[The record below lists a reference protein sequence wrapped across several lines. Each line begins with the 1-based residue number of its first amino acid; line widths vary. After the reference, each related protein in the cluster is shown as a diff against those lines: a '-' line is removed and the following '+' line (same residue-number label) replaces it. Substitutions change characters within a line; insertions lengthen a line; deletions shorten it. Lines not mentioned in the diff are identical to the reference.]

1 MSKQGSRAKAKQRQV
16 GGKPANGAP
25 NRPSGSANSASNG
38 NKSNDTTVK
47 PVSTTAKDVDTAAK
61 TSAAPGAKSSVATKP
76 ATSASSTP
84 KTTGGAGTKPSQP
97 EAVNNSLHRP
107 ASKQQRRQQKMQ
119 SRVAAQKS
127 VKQSRRVTI
136 ILIAVAIVVA
146 VGLVAYFFINGQSN
160 SSTQTVV
167 DPNFQPIDGIYC
179 DANEQLSY
187 HIHVLLTIYIN
198 GQQVSVPQGVGIAPG
213 SSPSCLYWLHT
224 HDTSGIVHIESPTTR
239 LYTLQNF
246 LDIWQSFQ
254 AQQISFPTQLASS
267 SGWTIYVNGKVVTG
281 DFKSVSLNPH
291 DLITIMYNS
300 PNAKPVTTYNWPA
313 GE

>member
-1 MSKQGSRAKAKQRQV
+1 MSKQGSRSKAKQRQV
-16 GGKPANGAP
+16 GGKPANSAP
-25 NRPSGSANSASNG
+25 NRLSNGANGASNG
-38 NKSNDTTVK
+38 NKSNGTTVK
-47 PVSTTAKDVDTAAK
+47 PVQVSTTSKDLDTAAK
-61 TSAAPGAKSSVATKP
+61 TSAATVATKP
-76 ATSASSTP
+76 ATSASSTL

-107 ASKQQRRQQKMQ
+107 GSKQQRRQQKIQ

-127 VKQSRRVTI
+127 VKQSRRVTT
-136 ILIAVAIVVA
+136 ILVAVAIVVA
-146 VGLVAYFFINGQSN
+146 VGLVAYFFMYGQSN
-160 SSTQTVV
+160 SSPQTIV

-187 HIHVLLTIYIN
+187 HIHALLTIYIN
-198 GQQVSVPQGVGIAPG
+198 GQQVTVPQGVGIAPG
-213 SSPSCLYWLHT
+213 TSPSCLYWLHT
-224 HDTSGIVHIESPTTR
+224 HDTSGVVHIESPTTK

-281 DFKSVSLNPH
+281 DFKSISLNPH

>member
-1 MSKQGSRAKAKQRQV
+1 MSKQGSRSKAKQRQV
-16 GGKPANGAP
+16 GGKPANSGP
-25 NRPSGSANSASNG
+25 NRPSNGASNG
-38 NKSNDTTVK
+38 NKSNGTTAK
-47 PVSTTAKDVDTAAK
+47 PVQVSTTAKDVDSAAK
-61 TSAAPGAKSSVATKP
+61 TSAATGAKPSVATKP
-76 ATSASSTP
+76 TTSASSAT
-84 KTTGGAGTKPSQP
+84 KTTGGAGTKPSQQ
-97 EAVNNSLHRP
+97 EVVNNSLHRP
-107 ASKQQRRQQKMQ
+107 ASKQQRRQQKIQ

-127 VKQSRRVTI
+127 VKQSRRITTI
-136 ILIAVAIVVA
+136 LVAVAIVVA
-146 VGLVAYFFINGQSN
+146 VGLVAYFFINGRSN
-160 SSTQTVV
+160 SSTQTIV
-167 DPNFQPIDGIYC
+167 DPNFQPIDGVYC
-179 DANEQLSY
+179 DASDQLSY

-239 LYTLQNF
+239 LYSLQNF

-267 SGWTIYVNGKVVTG
+267 SGWTIYVNGKAVTG
-281 DFKSVSLNPH
+281 NFKSISLNPH